1 MRHALTLA
9 LALAASGCTAVLTH
23 PRTAAA
29 PTTTAAPA
37 ATVPSLYDTQRS
49 ITEYIDSGRYQRDF
63 AAVVDGAITW
73 VEERAPRAQ
82 RPAIVLDI
90 DETSLSNWR
99 AYRVNGWAR
108 ILHGP
113 CDLELGPC
121 GIRTWQSMGG
131 GIALEPTRQLVERA
145 RALGVAVFFVTG
157 RPPELRASTERNL
170 REQGFT
176 FDEVMLLPPGKRFPS
191 AVDFKAPARRAI
203 EKRGY
208 TIILTMGDQQSDL
221 DGGAAERTFKLPNP
235 VYFLP

>member
-1 MRHALTLA
+1 MKRA
-9 LALAASGCTAVLTH
+9 LALTIALATFGCTAVRMH
-23 PRTAAA
+23 GPA
-29 PTTTAAPA
+29 TAAPNATTPA
-37 ATVPSLYDTQRS
+37 AVPSLYETQQS
-49 ITEYIDSGRYQRDF
+49 ISEYIDSGRYARDF
-63 AAVVDGAITW
+63 AAVVDRAIAW
-73 VEERAPRAQ
+73 VEERAPQVQ

-90 DETSLSNWR
+90 DETSLSNWH

-113 CDLELGPC
+113 CDLEQGPC
-121 GIRTWQSMGG
+121 GIRTWQGMGG
-131 GIALEPTRQLVERA
+131 GIALEPTRRLVARA
-145 RALGVAVFFVTG
+145 RAFGVAVFFVTG
-157 RPPELRASTERNL
+157 RPPELRVSTERNL

-176 FDEVMLLPPGKRFPS
+176 FDEVMLLPPGKHFPS